1 MYDLPVSLNCAQ
13 DGRESCPATV
23 SHRVSERNL
32 LGRKRSK
39 QCVDYVPVSC
49 VSHFRWPSYLTAVG
63 TPLALFKC
71 SVMKWL
77 SELMKNASV
86 IAQAP
91 QNPSRHLR
99 ILNPLH
105 FQQRCHIVEN
115 ACEISFPLLRC
126 PSVPCWQHKR
136 IGKWKLCLR
145 KTPSRRKACI
155 FLCLTVPWT
164 LLEKTM
170 AVCQCISDCTATW
183 TTVEV
188 VWTLCALPAFCLE
201 HQEPVQTQKGLFI
214 SDRSQTVLADE
225 EHSDLKI
232 LLPYA
237 SLRTK
242 VLSSK
247 AGMWASCLKDRPGFQ
262 K

>member
-1 MYDLPVSLNCAQ
+1 MYDLPLSLNCAQ
-13 DGRESCPATV
+13 DGRESCPVTV
-23 SHRVSERNL
+23 PHRVSERNL

-39 QCVDYVPVSC
+39 QCVNYVTVSC

-63 TPLALFKC
+63 IPLALFKF

-86 IAQAP
+86 IAQGP

-99 ILNPLH
+99 ILTPLH
-105 FQQRCHIVEN
+105 FQQRCYIVEH

-155 FLCLTVPWT
+155 FLCLIVPWT

-170 AVCQCISDCTATW
+170 AVCQRICQTALQHGPQWRWYEHCVLWLPSAWNTKNLCRRRRVCLHQIEAKLSLQMRN
-183 TTVEV
+183 TV
-188 VWTLCALPAFCLE
+188 T
-201 HQEPVQTQKGLFI
+201 
-214 SDRSQTVLADE
+214 
-225 EHSDLKI
+225 
-232 LLPYA
+232 
-237 SLRTK
+237 
-242 VLSSK
+242 
-247 AGMWASCLKDRPGFQ
+247 
-262 K
+262 